1 MMNKTYLKKLEY
13 YQILEQISNYCH
25 TYIGKEKV
33 LNLEPSND
41 KEKIVQML
49 SETEQAICLLDRK
62 STPPLS
68 EIANIEIYIKL
79 LVNHSFYN
87 M

>member
-41 KEKIVQML
+41 KEKIVQVASHVMQVYI
-49 SETEQAICLLDRK
+49 SNNNKKRKRWVIGAI
-62 STPPLS
+62 
-68 EIANIEIYIKL
+68 
-79 LVNHSFYN
+79 HS
-87 M
+87 